1 MQKARSNAGL
11 FVCAFRTRRILASA
25 FDFSYFSYSY
35 QERLM
40 AEISA
45 TDAKNKFGQVLE
57 MVQSEPVRIQ
67 KNGRDV
73 AVVLSAEQ
81 YAALTAGAPKVR
93 PAVEALM
100 ARSIER
106 RRSLYEALAR

>member
-1 MQKARSNAGL
+1 
-11 FVCAFRTRRILASA
+11 
-25 FDFSYFSYSY
+25 
-35 QERLM
+35 M
-40 AEISA
+40 ADMSA

-57 MVQSEPVRIQ
+57 MAQAEPVRIQ

-81 YAALTAGAPKVR
+81 YAALQRGSAQKVR
-93 PAVEALM
+93 PAIEELM

-106 RRSLYEALAR
+106 RKSLYQALAK